1 MRSELINEIFSVEA
15 EAEKI
20 VNEAQQNGRL
30 LVSRIQEEGEK
41 EVRLAIETAR
51 QAREAAIE
59 AAQRASAERIQAAKT
74 AMEQSDSD
82 NLDIQE
88 CARTIAESL
97 VEILCRTQLG
107 ENTL

>member
-20 VNEAQQNGRL
+20 VTEAQQNGRL

-41 EVRLAIETAR
+41 NIRLAMETAR
-51 QAREAAIE
+51 QEREAAIE
-59 AAQRASAERIQAAKT
+59 AAQKASAERIQAAKN

-82 NLDIQE
+82 NLDIKE

-97 VEILCRTQLG
+97 VDILCRTHLG